1 MKQIVTFFF
10 VILLCVPTFVQ
21 QVAEPDYN
29 LSADYKKYNNIK
41 KAGVLLSLTF

>member
-1 MKQIVTFFF
+1 MRLVKVFLLL
-10 VILLCVPTFVQ
+10 LLCVPTFAQ

-41 KAGVLLSLTF
+41 KAGMLLSLTF